1 MSNVQAVC
9 FRCGHAKGSALAT
22 CPACTTAP
30 KTLEERAKSYLL
42 TRTFYDGQR
51 DYGKDDA
58 ELDRLAT
65 RLQQGGDIDYDASEL
80 AAMTASLSAADAT
93 TPREMILG
101 TAKWLVPVVALL
113 AIVLFVARSGGGM
126 HV

>member
-1 MSNVQAVC
+1 MHYDADAARHLGQGQQLH
-9 FRCGHAKGSALAT
+9 GH
-22 CPACTTAP
+22 
-30 KTLEERAKSYLL
+30 LEDHGEHAFAADHRREQVEPRRVERIA
-42 TRTFYDGQR
+42 
-51 DYGKDDA
+51 A